1 VHGDYFI
8 GGLQVAGG
16 SGYNQNLGGETM
28 NTELKVLV
36 LDIETAPI
44 LAYVW
49 GLHEQEVGLNQIKS
63 DWYVMAWGAKWLK
76 SPEILYRDQR
86 NKKDPSNDKAILTE
100 LWALLDQADIVITQN
115 GEKFDGPKLNARFML
130 NGMNPPSPYRH
141 LDTYKIVKQ
150 VAQFTSNK
158 LEYLTDK
165 LCLKH
170 KKITHGQ
177 FPGMVLWKECMKN
190 NIKAWDE
197 MKRYNIEDVLSTEE
211 LYTKIRPWTP
221 ETMPNVHP
229 VDKTKSKCRVCGS
242 SDVVRNGYRFS
253 NHVKFARILCRAC
266 GAWSK
271 DKVKEE
277 KKK

>member
-1 VHGDYFI
+1 
-8 GGLQVAGG
+8 
-16 SGYNQNLGGETM
+16 M
-28 NTELKVLV
+28 NTSFKVLV

-44 LAYVW
+44 LVYVW
-49 GLHEQEVGLNQIKS
+49 DLHEQEVALNQIKE
-63 DWYVMAWGAKWLK
+63 DWYVMAWGAKWLG
-76 SPEILYRDQR
+76 SPASETMYRDQR
-86 NKKDPSNDKAILTE
+86 NRKNPANDKAILTE
-100 LWALLDQADIVITQN
+100 LWALLDKADIVITQN

-130 NGMNPPSPYRH
+130 NGINPPSPYRH

-150 VAQFTSNK
+150 VAQFTSNR

-177 FPGMVLWKECMKN
+177 FPGMILWKECMKN

-211 LYTKIRPWTP
+211 LYAKIRPWTP
-221 ETMPNVHP
+221 ETMPNMHP
-229 VDKTKSKCRVCGS
+229 VDKNKSKCRVCGS
-242 SDVVRNGYRFS
+242 ADVLRNGYRFS
-253 NHVKFARILCRAC
+253 NHVKYARILCLSC

-271 DKVKEE
+271 DKLKEGI
-277 KKK
+277 KK